1 MWPLKMSTSSLGQK
15 ILVPKITQNMK
26 KYSCFTYAHF
36 HATPRKNYHFKFR
49 QIKNVTECPIRR
61 VEKYPKG
68 EYEIDH
74 FVLNDE
80 VVMVS

>member
-1 MWPLKMSTSSLGQK
+1 MGPLEMSKKSHGTKFFGSLNYSKYEKVFLFYANFHTSPQK
-15 ILVPKITQNMK
+15 N
-26 KYSCFTYAHF
+26 
-36 HATPRKNYHFKFR
+36 NHFKFR

-80 VVMVS
+80 VVMVP